1 MSAPVGGTPATPPK
15 VPFDEPATG
24 RIGTILHEAWSTAAI
39 PLIAIVLALLVGAV
53 VIILSSALVP
63 NHGFDFALPLAAY
76 GSLLAGATGFDPA
89 NGQLFTVDAIVGTL
103 VFTAPLMLAGLGV
116 AVGFKAGLFNI
127 GAQGQFLMGALGA
140 VAVGGALRA
149 APGIVAIPIAI
160 LVGFLVGAVWGGI
173 VGALK
178 ATSGAHE
185 VVTTIMMNYI
195 AFAVLSWLVSGPFR
209 LPKSPQPITADVG
222 NAALPILFGI
232 NGHLGILIAFAA
244 VPVLWFLLY
253 RTTRGFEIRTVGA
266 SLDAA
271 RYAGMKPRWITVLT
285 MALAG
290 GLAGLAG
297 AGNLLGINHQMSA
310 TFSTTVGFDAITV
323 ALLGRSHPVGVMF
336 AALFFGAMRQG
347 AGAMQVQAGLPTE
360 LVDVI
365 EAVLLFFLV
374 VGPILG
380 ARLRLRGVKA
390 SLGDAEAVTAAIVGE
405 GAH

>member
-1 MSAPVGGTPATPPK
+1 LPV
-15 VPFDEPATG
+15 
-24 RIGTILHEAWSTAAI
+24 
-39 PLIAIVLALLVGAV
+39 
-53 VIILSSALVP
+53 
-63 NHGFDFALPLAAY
+63 
-76 GSLLAGATGFDPA
+76 
-89 NGQLFTVDAIVGTL
+89 
-103 VFTAPLMLAGLGV
+103 
-116 AVGFKAGLFNI
+116 
-127 GAQGQFLMGALGA
+127 
-140 VAVGGALRA
+140 
-149 APGIVAIPIAI
+149 
-160 LVGFLVGAVWGGI
+160 
-173 VGALK
+173 
-178 ATSGAHE
+178 
-185 VVTTIMMNYI
+185 
-195 AFAVLSWLVSGPFR
+195 
-209 LPKSPQPITADVG
+209 
-222 NAALPILFGI
+222 LFGI

-271 RYAGMKPRWITVLT
+271 RYAGMKPRWTTVLT

-390 SLGDAEAVTAAIVGE
+390 GLGDAEAVTAAIVGE